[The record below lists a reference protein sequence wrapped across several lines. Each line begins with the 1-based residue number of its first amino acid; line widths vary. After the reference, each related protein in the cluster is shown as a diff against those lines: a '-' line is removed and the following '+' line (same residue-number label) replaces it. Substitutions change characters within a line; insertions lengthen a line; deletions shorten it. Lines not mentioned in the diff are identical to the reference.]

1 MNKWTKY
8 KTSHEGVGTF
18 VSVWL
23 DEDNGLVKRTFDGGH
38 CGEGVSKRT
47 SKADILFKNEIYW
60 LTHPELSGSKFLPE
74 LIDIDEEAKTIVQK
88 YYGPN
93 LLDYLH
99 DPKGFPVPNLSEQIL
114 EMYTFF
120 TEVGVNKLNGALS
133 NMSFNGDQVIAF
145 DFKWARPTPKANAK
159 EIKAFHTW
167 FTKIDPDLVEK
178 LVKMKSSFVPRNK
191 RYNGLVVMDRTAR
204 LYHSLQKKK
213 NLS

>member
-1 MNKWTKY
+1 MNKCTKY

-23 DEDNGLVKRTFDGGH
+23 DEDNGLVKRTFDGDH

-99 DPKGFPVPNLSEQIL
+99 DPKGFP
-114 EMYTFF
+114 
-120 TEVGVNKLNGALS
+120 
-133 NMSFNGDQVIAF
+133 
-145 DFKWARPTPKANAK
+145 KANAK